1 MTEEIK
7 NNIDELDGMVK
18 IKGKCGYEI
27 IGGCRELRESKQ
39 ENKEL
44 KEKFNEA
51 QDDIEML
58 TFSNNTYF
66 KEIQELEQEN
76 KELRQQYNCYAC
88 DTCQGKEDYRNMKRH
103 CENAI
108 KTVHTY
114 RSALEEI
121 RILATKNVSIENFV
135 KIQNKINEVLNESK

>member
-1 MTEEIK
+1 MTEEII
-7 NNIDELDGMVK
+7 N
-18 IKGKCGYEI
+18 
-27 IGGCRELRESKQ
+27 
-39 ENKEL
+39 L
-44 KEKFNEA
+44 KDYFTHHY
-51 QDDIEML
+51 DDWGRLYCVE
-58 TFSNNTYF
+58 F
-66 KEIQELEQEN
+66 KEDPLELENSIKCLEQEN

-135 KIQNKINEVLNESK
+135 KIQNKINEVINDTKTN